1 MGYREGIT
9 AGKESALQEGFD
21 EGFALT
27 GAPIG
32 RHLGLLR
39 GFAATLVAFVSS
51 GAALPAGVD
60 CQAALDEARSISGAL
75 SAIRFS
81 DIAPP
86 DLQAEQHAR
95 EHLEA
100 EGDVV
105 EDEGLQVKRDI
116 ESLEDMMA
124 RISAGTIPATDKSGR
139 PTMDD
144 VGRLTT
150 RVKALANALQLP
162 LPTPTQSE

>member
-100 EGDVV
+100 EGDMV

-124 RISAGTIPATDKSGR
+124 RMGATNGRVEEKTGR
-139 PTMDD
+139 PSAED
-144 VGRLTT
+144 VERLSA
-150 RVKALANALQLP
+150 RLKALAESLGLGLP
-162 LPTPTQSE
+162 DT